1 MMRYVLQCVGLL
13 VLAALLVPAVGCA
26 KKGSTVTGDV
36 TYRGE
41 RVEAGY
47 ITFLPESGEGR
58 AASGPIKG
66 GKYKVE
72 DVPPGKKMVQIVSGD
87 PSKGSRSSPDDPGK
101 VTPPGADGGSKL
113 REDLI
118 PPDAVGNNQIVEI
131 AGKVERHDFSLEEPK
146 RPPMEG
152 PGAPG
157 KGMPGGPKGG
167 FPGGPK
173 GPPQGS
179 FPGGPK

>member
-1 MMRYVLQCVGLL
+1 MMCYVLRGGCLL
-13 VLAALLVPAVGCA
+13 LLTGLLVPAAGCGA
-26 KKGSTVTGDV
+26 RKGSTVTGDV
-36 TYRGE
+36 TYKGE

-47 ITFLPESGEGR
+47 ITFMPEDGQGR
-58 AASGPIKG
+58 SASGPIRQ

-72 DVPPGKKMVQIVSGD
+72 DVPPGKKRVQIMSGD

-101 VTPPGADGGSKL
+101 AVPQETKA
-113 REDLI
+113 REELI
-118 PPDAVGNNQIVEI
+118 PPDAVGNNQVVDV
-131 AGKVERHDFSLEEPK
+131 AGKIERHDFSLEEPK
-146 RPPMEG
+146 RQPVET

-173 GPPQGS
+173 GPQGS
-179 FPGGPK
+179 LPGGPK